1 MAILAAIVLFHEYF
15 AKSFIPY
22 YKIKAEA
29 FEAANSF
36 VESFW
41 ETMVQEEINRSGVE
55 SLQWTPGADSIKCKV
70 NAFCSIKVEL
80 KDCQIFFIIQDG
92 KLAWRGRV

>member
-22 YKIKAEA
+22 YKIKAE
-29 FEAANSF
+29 ANSF

-70 NAFCSIKVEL
+70 NAFFSIKVEL
-80 KDCQIFFIIQDG
+80 KDCQIFLIIQDG